1 MNRPSLFL
9 PLLLILG
16 FATASLAQAPSR
28 IHYQAVARNVAGEVI
43 GNQNIALRLSL
54 LDGSVNGPVIYQ
66 ETHSTQTSGLGLFNL
81 EIGGGSVQSGSFP
94 SINWAS
100 GAKFIRVEM
109 DPSGGSNF
117 LNMGT
122 SPLLSVPYALYAASG
137 GTPYT
142 AGAGIQLNGQ
152 TITNTGDLN
161 PNDDLVVTT
170 NFSGD
175 VSGTFNN
182 LQIQANTVGSAE
194 IIDQSISGTDIS
206 PMGAA
211 TGEVLK
217 WNGTSWQPAADLTG
231 GGGALM
237 AGTGIQINGNTIS
250 ALNDNVL
257 WNALKL
263 YGRNISSMTPNNGQ
277 VLKWDGNLWSPAN
290 DETGGGGGSYQAG
303 VGISIAGNTI
313 SAQANDPLWNAT
325 RLQGRFVAET
335 LPSNGQALVWNN
347 VSARWEPQTLS
358 GSGLGGSG
366 NGNFIAKFTGTNSLG
381 NSILFEAPGG
391 IGLSTTSAQGKLHI
405 KGTSDQTQLLVQ
417 ANGFQTNSN
426 PLILAMTSS
435 DQELFR
441 LHSDHQP
448 NLFIGRRAGMS
459 NQVMPTV
466 SGEFNT
472 FIGSL
477 SGEDNVVGNNNSA
490 VGYESLG
497 DNTSG
502 SNNSVLG
509 AWALRRN
516 ENGSFNSA
524 VGTFALQINTSGQFN
539 TSVGASSM
547 NSNTVG
553 SFNTALGGSA
563 LNGNNS
569 GDGNVAVGHRSMFS
583 SSVGSRNVAIGQD
596 AMFLSSVSNFNVA
609 IGTHAMYRGTGRNYL
624 VAVGDSALYN
634 NGFGAVDPSQARANT
649 AVGSKAMMENSLGA
663 ENTALG
669 YQAMMN
675 GLVGSRNTGV
685 GYQALQS
692 NQLGEENTAMGWRSM
707 FQNFTGLGNTA
718 VGMESLFANSEG
730 NRNTAV
736 GQMAIYNNSSGEEN
750 TGVGYKALEANQTGN
765 YNVAIGASAL
775 NSNNAAD
782 FNTAVGAFALDFTNT
797 TGNTALGYKAGG
809 DFVQGQN
816 NTYIGANAK
825 SNLSNYTNSTA
836 LGANVTITGSNMVRI
851 GNSAV
856 TSIGGFANWTNVSD
870 GRIKRDVRE
879 DVRGLEFIRRLR
891 PVTYTLDRSAAL
903 ELIGADREVAGS
915 PEGNQRLTGFI
926 AQEVESAARASGY
939 DFSGVDQPRHGQ
951 DIYGLRYAEFVVPLV
966 KAMQEQQEILDMQ
979 ADMIR
984 QLREELET
992 LKKELKKD
1000 GTE

>member
-1 MNRPSLFL
+1 MNLHKILL
-9 PLLLILG
+9 PLLLILALG
-16 FATASLAQAPSR
+16 SAIRAQAPAR

-43 GNQNIALRLSL
+43 GNQAVSLRLSI

-94 SINWAS
+94 SINWAQ
-100 GAKFIRVEM
+100 GPKFIRVEM
-109 DPSGGSNF
+109 DPSGGGNY

-137 GTPYT
+137 GTPYA

-152 TITNTGDLN
+152 TIVNTGDLN
-161 PNDDLVVTT
+161 PNDDLLVTS

-175 VSGTFNN
+175 VGGTYNN
-182 LQIQANTVGSAE
+182 LQIQPNTVGSAE
-194 IIDQSISGTDIS
+194 ISDQSISGADIS

-211 TGEVLK
+211 PGEVLK
-217 WNGTSWQPAADLTG
+217 WNGASWQPATDLTG
-231 GGGALM
+231 GGGAYT
-237 AGTGIQINGNTIS
+237 AGTGIQINGTTIS

-263 YGRNISSMTPNNGQ
+263 YGRNISSMAPASGQ
-277 VLKWDGNLWSPAN
+277 VLKWDGSLWAPAN

-366 NGNFIAKFTGTNSLG
+366 NGNYIAKFTGTNSLG
-381 NSILFEAPGG
+381 NSILFESPGG
-391 IGLSTTSAQGKLHI
+391 IGLSTTGAQGKLHI
-405 KGTSDQTQLLVQ
+405 KGTADQPQLLVQ
-417 ANGFQTNSN
+417 AHSFQSNGN
-426 PLILAMTSS
+426 PLILARDGS
-435 DQELFR
+435 DEELFR
-441 LHSDHQP
+441 LHADHNP
-448 NLFIGRRAGMS
+448 NLFIGRRAGMN
-459 NQVMPTV
+459 NQVMPTI

-490 VGYESLG
+490 VGYETLG

-502 SNNSVLG
+502 SNNSALG
-509 AWALRRN
+509 AWSLRRN
-516 ENGSFNSA
+516 GNGSFNA
-524 VGTFALQINTSGQFN
+524 ALGAFALEFNTSGQFN

-547 NSNTVG
+547 NSNISG

-569 GDGNVAVGHRSMFS
+569 GEGNVAVGHRSLFS
-583 SSVGSRNVAIGQD
+583 SSIGSRNVAIGQD
-596 AMFLSSVSNFNVA
+596 AMFLSSFSNYNVA

-634 NGFGAVDPSQARANT
+634 NGVGAVDPSQSRANT
-649 AVGSKAMMENSLGA
+649 AIGSKAMMENSLGA
-663 ENTALG
+663 ENTAVG

-675 GLVGSRNTGV
+675 SLVGSRNTGV
-685 GYQALQS
+685 GYQVLQS
-692 NQLGEENTAMGWRSM
+692 NQLGEENTAIGWRAM
-707 FQNFTGLGNTA
+707 FQSFTGLGNTA
-718 VGMESLFANSEG
+718 VGMEALFANAEG
-730 NRNTAV
+730 DRNTAI
-736 GQMAIYNNSSGEEN
+736 GQLAIYNNSSGDEN

-765 YNVAIGASAL
+765 YNVAVGASAL

-809 DFVQGQN
+809 DFVQGEN

-851 GNSAV
+851 GSSTV
-856 TSIGGFANWTNVSD
+856 TSIGGFANWSNVSD

-879 DVRGLEFIRRLR
+879 DVRGLDFIRRLR
-891 PVTYTLDRSAAL
+891 PVTYSLDRNAANAL
-903 ELIGADREVAGS
+903 VGAELPAAASSGES
-915 PEGNQRLTGFI
+915 QRLTGFI
-926 AQEVESAARASGY
+926 AQEVETAARASGY
-939 DFSGVDQPRHGQ
+939 EFSGVDQPRGER

-966 KAMQEQQEILDMQ
+966 KAMQEQQQILDAQ
-979 ADMIR
+979 AEMIR
-984 QLREELET
+984 QLREELDA
-992 LKKELKKD
+992 LKKEMKKD
-1000 GTE
+1000 